1 MPPVDEPHALIA
13 LLGAVLVASL
23 LGSPHCAG
31 MCGGLVLF
39 AIGSVDEKLSGER
52 RPRLPMHL
60 AYHGGRAASYATLG
74 ALAAILGSALDLG
87 ATYAGFQRPAA
98 ILAGVGIA
106 LVGFVGLA
114 RVAGFRLPHL
124 PVPKRWTG
132 VAERAHRAA
141 FRFSGVQR
149 AGLVGLLTP
158 MLPCGWLYAFALT
171 AAGTAHP
178 LAGAAVMIAFWLGTL
193 PVLTAVG
200 AGLQFLTGPL
210 RRHLPIAASLLFIV
224 AGVLT
229 AAGRIA
235 LPTFDPA
242 QVTLT
247 NNAVPDADAPPPCCI
262 LSGAETP

>member
-1 MPPVDEPHALIA
+1 MLPIDEPHGLIA

-39 AIGSVDEKLSGER
+39 AVSAVDERSGER
-52 RPRLPMHL
+52 KASRLPLHL
-60 AYHGGRAASYATLG
+60 AYHGGRAVSYATVG
-74 ALAAILGSALDLG
+74 AVAAALGSALDLG
-87 ATYAGFQRPAA
+87 AAYGGLQRPAA

-106 LVGFVGLA
+106 LVGLVGLS
-114 RVAGFRLPHL
+114 RVAGFRLPRL
-124 PVPKRWTG
+124 PVPRRWTAA
-132 VAERAHRAA
+132 AEAAHRAA
-141 FRFSGVQR
+141 FGFGGTQR

-178 LAGAAVMIAFWLGTL
+178 VAGAGIMVAFWLGTL

-200 AGLQFLTGPL
+200 AGLQLLSGPL
-210 RRHLPIAASLLFIV
+210 RRHLPIAASCLFVV
-224 AGVLT
+224 AGVMT
-229 AAGRIA
+229 AAGRLA
-235 LPTFDPA
+235 LPTFDPS

-247 NNAVPDADAPPPCCI
+247 GGTVPDADASLPCCP
-262 LSGAETP
+262 LSGAESP